1 LACAFGFVLSGKQT
15 ADVTLLRG
23 LGVPFTELTPG
34 EITNQIRVKVKNRSG
49 QDAEYAIAL
58 ADGTPGKFATGENP
72 VPVTTDETR
81 TVPVLITLPRT
92 AFKNGRY
99 DVTLLFSDGQE
110 FQEELTYRLIGP
122 HRSGND

>member
-1 LACAFGFVLSGKQT
+1 LTGKQT

-34 EITNQIRVKVKNRSG
+34 EITNQIRVKIKNRSG
-49 QDAEYAIAL
+49 QDAEYAIEL
-58 ADGTPGKFATGENP
+58 ADGTQGKLAIGENP
-72 VPVTTDETR
+72 VRVSIDETR

-92 AFKNGRY
+92 AFRNGRY
-99 DVTLLFSDGQE
+99 DVTLQFSDGQQ
-110 FQEELTYRLIGP
+110 FEEKLTYRLIGP